1 MMKKIIYGSMFYI
14 LVPIFLFSLFLVGWG
29 VFNIIFMGYI
39 YPPTCVQP
47 MGMSTGDT
55 INLTENVEA
64 SMMQQLAPFGIYFFV
79 AGISLTSLY
88 YLKRK
93 LMKSEDIH
101 DE

>member
-1 MMKKIIYGSMFYI
+1 MMKKIIYGLMFYI

-29 VFNIIFMGYI
+29 VYNIIFMGYI

-47 MGMSTGDT
+47 MGISTSDT
-55 INLTENVEA
+55 IDLSEDVKP
-64 SMMQQLAPFGIYFFV
+64 SMMQQLTAFGIYFLV

-93 LMKSEDIH
+93 LLQPL
-101 DE
+101 